1 MGGVDVPFVV
11 TEPTAAGIVAGIE
24 LAVAKGRLLPGATVP
39 SVRALASVIHLSP
52 ATVAAAYKVLRNRG
66 VLTSSAGSR
75 TRVSPRP
82 PLTGRSLTP
91 LPAGVRDVA
100 SGNPDPEF
108 LPSLPEVAA
117 RLHRRHYLYT
127 DATVLPELLE
137 MAVHELHPLQVSRG
151 QICLAGGAMDA
162 LERVLSAYLKPGDQV
177 AVEDPG
183 YTGVLDLLR
192 AMGFVPVGVPIDD
205 AGMLPDE
212 LAATLARPIA
222 ACIITPRAQNPMGSA
237 IDAVRGA
244 ELAAVLAAHPDLL
257 VVEDDHA
264 SGAVDA
270 PYVSVLGDRPHWAL
284 IRSMSKSLGP
294 DLRIAMIGADPTT
307 ASRVE
312 GRQQVG
318 TGWVS
323 HLIQELTVQLWREK
337 DTADRLRG
345 AQRAYSKRRE
355 AFLTELAS
363 RGVPARG
370 RSGLNVYVPVPEE
383 VPVVRQLFD
392 RGWAVQAGEPYRLA
406 SRPFIRVTTAAL
418 DPSDGAELAGHIAA
432 ALHATVPARVSRA
445 G

>member
-1 MGGVDVPFVV
+1 
-11 TEPTAAGIVAGIE
+11 
-24 LAVAKGRLLPGATVP
+24 
-39 SVRALASVIHLSP
+39 
-52 ATVAAAYKVLRNRG
+52 
-66 VLTSSAGSR
+66 
-75 TRVSPRP
+75 
-82 PLTGRSLTP
+82 
-91 LPAGVRDVA
+91 
-100 SGNPDPEF
+100 
-108 LPSLPEVAA
+108 
-117 RLHRRHYLYT
+117 
-127 DATVLPELLE
+127 
-137 MAVHELHPLQVSRG
+137 
-151 QICLAGGAMDA
+151 
-162 LERVLSAYLKPGDQV
+162 
-177 AVEDPG
+177 
-183 YTGVLDLLR
+183 
-192 AMGFVPVGVPIDD
+192 
-205 AGMLPDE
+205 
-212 LAATLARPIA
+212 
-222 ACIITPRAQNPMGSA
+222 MGSA
-237 IDAVRGA
+237 IDEVRGA
-244 ELAAVLAAHPDLL
+244 ELTAVLAEHPDLL

-264 SGAVDA
+264 SGAVDS
-270 PYVSVLGDRPHWAL
+270 PYVSVLGDRPRWAL

-345 AQRAYSKRRE
+345 AQRAYSRRRE
-355 AFLTELAS
+355 AFLTELTS

-432 ALHATVPARVSRA
+432 ALHATAPARVSRA